1 MSATG
6 PALYRINLIREMRE
20 REKKAE
26 QQRSM
31 TATIGL
37 ICFGLFLMS
46 LIYSGLTIW
55 QMERVIAGEQV
66 KLNHLKQEYQKYT
79 AASLIVDKSDIELLN
94 DLQSRGIFWT
104 KKLATMAKY
113 LPDNYSITHFTFGN
127 NEMQISGFGYITP
140 QQDQLLILDGYL
152 NRLRTDSTY
161 ADVFTKLHLNS
172 AQRTEDGAGR
182 VSFNFSS
189 YTAKWKAP

>member
-1 MSATG
+1 MNATG

-31 TATIGL
+31 TATIG
-37 ICFGLFLMS
+37 IACFGLFLLS

-55 QMERVIAGEQV
+55 RMESVIAGEQV

-94 DLQSRGIFWT
+94 DLQGRGIFWT

-113 LPDNYSITHFTFGN
+113 LPDNYSITRFTYGN
-127 NEMQISGFGYITP
+127 NEMKVSGYGFISP

-152 NRLRTDSTY
+152 NRLRADSTF

-172 AQRTEDGAGR
+172 AQRTEEGGAR
-182 VSFNFSS
+182 VAFDFSA
-189 YTAKWKAP
+189 YTVKWKAP

>member
-20 REKKAE
+20 REKKIE

-31 TATIGL
+31 TATIG
-37 ICFGLFLMS
+37 IACFGLFLLS
-46 LIYSGLTIW
+46 LVYSGLTIW
-55 QMERVIAGEQV
+55 RMERVISGEQF
-66 KLNHLKQEYQKYT
+66 KFKRLKQEYQKYT

-113 LPDNYSITHFTFGN
+113 PPDNYSITRFAFGN
-127 NEMQISGFGYITP
+127 NEMQVSGYGFISP
-140 QQDQLLILDGYL
+140 QQD
-152 NRLRTDSTY
+152 
-161 ADVFTKLHLNS
+161 
-172 AQRTEDGAGR
+172 
-182 VSFNFSS
+182 
-189 YTAKWKAP
+189 